1 MGGVKCAV
9 KGCKNSMKI
18 IIGIVLLQNKLK
30 LFHFTILLV
39 ANWRIFNEF
48 K

>member
-1 MGGVKCAV
+1 MGVVKYAV

-18 IIGIVLLQNKLK
+18 IIGIVLSQNKLK
-30 LFHFTILLV
+30 LYRFTMLLV
-39 ANWRIFNEF
+39 ANWHILNEF

>member
-9 KGCKNSMKI
+9 KGCKNSIKI
-18 IIGIVLLQNKLK
+18 IIKIVLSQNKLK
-30 LFHFTILLV
+30 LFRFTMLLV
-39 ANWRIFNEF
+39 ANWHIFNEF